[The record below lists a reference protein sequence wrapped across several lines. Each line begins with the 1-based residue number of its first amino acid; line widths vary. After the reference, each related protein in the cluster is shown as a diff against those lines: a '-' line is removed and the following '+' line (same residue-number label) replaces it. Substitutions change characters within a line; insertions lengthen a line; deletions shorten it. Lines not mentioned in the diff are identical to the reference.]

1 MEQRAEK
8 GITIVLVLMLLI
20 TAYLAYSSYDYSRD
34 VQVLISKVVEKDARL
49 EARIKK
55 IEKKT
60 GVR

>member
-8 GITIVLVLMLLI
+8 GITIVFILMFLI

-34 VQVLISKVVEKDARL
+34 VNELINKVVEKDAKL

-55 IEKKT
+55 IEQKT